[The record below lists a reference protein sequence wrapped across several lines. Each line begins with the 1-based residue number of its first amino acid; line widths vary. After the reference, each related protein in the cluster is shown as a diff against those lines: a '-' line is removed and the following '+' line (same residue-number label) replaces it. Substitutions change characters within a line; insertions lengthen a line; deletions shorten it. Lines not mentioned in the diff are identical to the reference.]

1 MQFFYVESNIE
12 NNYSPQCQWWWNFQ
26 TREVFC
32 LQMQINCSICK
43 QKNIFT
49 GFIGSNFQVEFLHL
63 LRVFREQF
71 V

>member
-32 LQMQINCSICK
+32 LQMQINCCICK